1 MAELHI
7 RQLNKSY
14 GKQHILQDLDLHVRD
29 GEFLTLL
36 GASGCGKSTLLKLI
50 AGLETVDSGSIHMDG
65 ENLLTHSPGE
75 RDCAMVFQS
84 YALYP
89 HMTVGQNIQ
98 TPLWMRQLTALQRL
112 PGASWFSGKVRK
124 QRAQI
129 ESEARKVADLLGLNA
144 LWSRRPAELS
154 GGQRQRVAL
163 ARAMVRRPQVF
174 LFDEPL
180 SNLDAHLRQSLR
192 AEIRQLHDTLG
203 ATFIYV
209 THDQHEAMSM
219 SDRVALMR
227 EGKVLQLG
235 TPQEI
240 YRTPVTLEVAR
251 FVGSPRINTL
261 PALVDNQGIVVA
273 QGQPIG
279 QTSEIRGACQLAF
292 RPNAAQPSLHTATT
306 RHPHLQ
312 LSCQVRS
319 VEYTGAEQV
328 LTLRMP
334 VSAENYA
341 EPLIA
346 CLPANMPAFK
356 PGQSISLRIEYE
368 DLHLFDAQGSRVN
381 WQVLPQLTAMPVAS
395 LLLES
400 AS

>member
-1 MAELHI
+1 MADLRI
-7 RQLNKSY
+7 CQLSKSY
-14 GKQHILQDLDLHVRD
+14 GTQHILQNLDLQVRD

-50 AGLETVDSGSIHMDG
+50 AGLETADSGSIHMNGQD
-65 ENLLTHSPGE
+65 LLASSPGE

-98 TPLWMRQLTALQRL
+98 TPLWMRQLSALQRL
-112 PGASWFSGKVRK
+112 PGASWLSAEVRR

-129 ESEARKVADLLGLNA
+129 EAEARKVADSLGLQT

-240 YRTPVTLEVAR
+240 YRTPATLEVAR

-261 PALVDNQGIVVA
+261 QVQVDTQGILHVL
-273 QGQPIG
+273 GQPIG
-279 QTSEIRGACQLAF
+279 QTSEARGVCQLAF
-292 RPNAAQPSLHTATT
+292 RPNAIQPYLHQPTSS
-306 RHPHLQ
+306 RSHLV
-312 LSCQVRS
+312 LSCNVRS
-319 VEYTGAEQV
+319 IEYTGAEQV
-328 LTLRMP
+328 LTLDPP
-334 VSAENYA
+334 VQDRVTA

-346 CLPANMPAFK
+346 CLPTSVQGVT
-356 PGQSISLRIEYE
+356 PGQSILLGIEYR
-368 DLHLFDAQGSRVN
+368 DLHLFDAQGLRVN
-381 WQVLPQLTAMPVAS
+381 WQVTPQVHTRTASSISFEPVS
-395 LLLES
+395 
-400 AS
+400 